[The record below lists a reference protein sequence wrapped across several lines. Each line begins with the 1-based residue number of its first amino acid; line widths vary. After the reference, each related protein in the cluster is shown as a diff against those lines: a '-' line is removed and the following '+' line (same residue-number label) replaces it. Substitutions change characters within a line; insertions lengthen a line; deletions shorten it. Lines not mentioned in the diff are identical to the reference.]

1 MMILDLI
8 VTNEIPHP
16 PPPPQ
21 LVAKQTLQEKEDFDA
36 HMKEMK
42 DKIFVL
48 ENKK

>member
-1 MMILDLI
+1 LI
-8 VTNEIPHP
+8 K
-16 PPPPQ
+16 Q
-21 LVAKQTLQEKEDFDA
+21 LKISWQEACSKQTLQAKEDFDA